1 MPLAYACDAVGYLC
15 GKKFKL
21 TPFSVRMLLINRW
34 FNIEAAKNDLG
45 YEPIYTPDEA
55 WAKTRD
61 WFEKVWKPKYG

>member
-1 MPLAYACDAVGYLC
+1 
-15 GKKFKL
+15 
-21 TPFSVRMLLINRW
+21 MLLINRW

-45 YEPIYTPDEA
+45 YEPIYTSDEA